1 MRKYLLI
8 ILAVLS
14 IFACNPRHKKKKTKS
29 GPINRFMTYHN
40 TLFNSKESLAAEM
53 ESRDKAHVDN
63 FYDPYISVYTTEDV
77 TAEPTSFSSGPGGSN
92 ADFDAPMSPIRGMSR
107 SQSANSASLSGVD
120 NGKLSSI
127 GGGSGASG
135 NSGNA
140 NRKGATTLQI
150 TEAKATKAITKY
162 SVLVNG
168 VEKNKKIFD
177 AYILL
182 AKARMYQGKYLE
194 SLDALNYLFNTMSKD
209 KRLPLAS
216 VYKAANYTKLK
227 EYYRADEVFKDLE
240 ENPKIKLK
248 KEHLKVLKVY
258 QADNFLKWGKK
269 ELAAEVL
276 EDAFTY
282 NKERK
287 TKSRIAFLRG
297 QILSNLNRKDEAR
310 ESFAAAYKYA
320 NSYEFEVKSQIEIAK
335 TFDGKADSYEEA
347 MAYLA
352 KIAKKGTYASRKN
365 ELYYA
370 SGLVATSAAKD
381 SIADSFF
388 RKALKEKQ
396 SDPQIR
402 GLTYSEIAKKYF
414 SKDDYLTAGVYYDS
428 ALAVMTYLPEKER
441 LTSLTANIKKLS
453 KNYYVIKKND
463 SILSLAKMSPE
474 AQREYF
480 TKYIDKIKAKEA
492 AAELEQRRADRSKGF
507 DNADYN
513 ANSIFANNSSDANSF
528 QNFGITGGSTFYFAN
543 ANNIPRGE
551 SSFKQTW
558 GNRTLSDNWR
568 YSAKTTTIEELKNEA
583 LGLANAP
590 DPRRL
595 EPEFYME
602 KIPTSLEE
610 LGRLKKDRDTAS
622 LGMGRMYESFFGN
635 TKLATK
641 TLFDLVENKPDE
653 ETDLQALYNIFVFN
667 YEKNPA
673 EAEKAKQ
680 LILEKYPYTSYAEYV
695 KNPKNKDFNKSTAD
709 VEKLYADA
717 YKLYETEKFTE
728 SSAIIDKAI
737 ADNPKDALV
746 PKFYLLNAY
755 NAGKNAGKEI
765 MILQLEQIVL
775 NYAKTPEGIKAK
787 ELLKYLKSDAK
798 LELTD
803 DSGNVV
809 SQKPQPQ
816 PTTKDEAT
824 VLKRELNQNEGRNTE
839 LPMPSGPGIPGQA
852 DSQVLQQVPSETIE
866 TMKRKK

>member
-8 ILAVLS
+8 ILAVVS
-14 IFACNPRHKKKKTKS
+14 ILACNPRKKKKKTSS
-29 GPINRFMTYHN
+29 GPVNRFMTYHN
-40 TLFNSKESLAAEM
+40 TLFNSSEAMAAEM

-77 TAEPTSFSSGPGGSN
+77 AADPSFSPAGATGANDSGAPVGMRGN
-92 ADFDAPMSPIRGMSR
+92 ARN
-107 SQSANSASLSGVD
+107 ANLSTD
-120 NGKLSSI
+120 NERF
-127 GGGSGASG
+127 ASG
-135 NSGNA
+135 NGGSSNG
-140 NRKGATTLQI
+140 NRKGASILQI
-150 TEAKATKAITKY
+150 TEAKAIKAITKY

-194 SLDALNYLFNTMSKD
+194 SLDALSYLFNTMDKD
-209 KRLPLAS
+209 KRIPLAHI
-216 VYKAANYTKLK
+216 YKAANYTKLK
-227 EYYRADEVFKDLE
+227 EYYRADEVFKNLE
-240 ENPKIKLK
+240 EDPKIKLK
-248 KEHLKVLKVY
+248 KEHLKILKVY

-276 EDAFTY
+276 EEAFTY

-297 QILSNLNRKDEAR
+297 QILSGLNRKEDAR

-335 TFDGKADSYEEA
+335 TFDGKTDSYEKA
-347 MAYLA
+347 IAYISN
-352 KIAKKGTYASRKN
+352 IAKKGTYASRKN

-370 SGLVATSAAKD
+370 SGLIATSATKD
-381 SIADSFF
+381 SLADSYF

-428 ALAVMTYLPEKER
+428 ALAVMSYQPEKER
-441 LTSLTANIKKLS
+441 LTDLTANIKKLS

-463 SILSLAKMSPE
+463 SILNLAKMSPD
-474 AQREYF
+474 QRREYF
-480 TKYIDKIKAKEA
+480 TKHIEKIIAKEQ
-492 AAELEQRRADRSKGF
+492 AAEIEKRKADRSKGF
-507 DNADYN
+507 DNEDYN

-543 ANNIPRGE
+543 SNNIPRGE

-568 YSAKTTTIEELKNEA
+568 YSAKTTTIEEMKNEA

-595 EPEFYME
+595 EPEFYIE
-602 KIPTSLEE
+602 KIPTSSEE

-641 TLFDLVENKPDE
+641 TLFDLVEAKPDE

-680 LILEKYPYTSYAEYV
+680 LILEKYPYTSYAEFV
-695 KNPKNKDFNKSTAD
+695 KNPKSKDFNKSTED
-709 VEKLYADA
+709 VEKIYAES
-717 YKLYETEKFTE
+717 YKLYQTEKFKE
-728 SSAIIDKAI
+728 SSEMIDKAL
-737 ADNPKDALV
+737 ADHPKDALV

-803 DSGNVV
+803 ESGNTI
-809 SQKPQPQ
+809 SNKPQQ
-816 PTTKDEAT
+816 QAQT
-824 VLKRELNQNEGRNTE
+824 VNEDVNEEKIKQLKSELDANEGGNIA
-839 LPMPSGPGIPGQA
+839 PSGPGSPGRIESA
-852 DSQVLQQVPSETIE
+852 EKIAPLQSEPQITPE
-866 TMKRKK
+866 KKRQ

>member
-1 MRKYLLI
+1 
-8 ILAVLS
+8 
-14 IFACNPRHKKKKTKS
+14 
-29 GPINRFMTYHN
+29 MTYHN
-40 TLFNSKESLAAEM
+40 TLFNSKEALAAEM

-77 TAEPTSFSSGPGGSN
+77 AQETNSFSGGSN
-92 ADFDAPMSPIRGMSR
+92 SAMQSDMPISPVRGVSR
-107 SQSANSASLSGVD
+107 SSRNAASSNFVD
-120 NGKLSSI
+120 SQTMSSV
-127 GGGSGASG
+127 GGGNNSQ
-135 NSGNA
+135 SGNA
-140 NRKGATTLQI
+140 NKKGATILEI
-150 TEAKATKAITKY
+150 TEAKASKAITKY

-182 AKARMYQGKYLE
+182 AKARMYQGKHLE
-194 SLDALNYLFNTMSKD
+194 SLDALTYLFNTMSKD
-209 KRLPLAS
+209 KRLPLAHI
-216 VYKAANYTKLK
+216 YKAANYTKLK

-248 KEHLKVLKVY
+248 KEHLRIMKVY

-282 NKERK
+282 NKDRR

-335 TFDGKADSYEEA
+335 TFDGKADSYDEA

-352 KIAKKGTYASRKN
+352 NIAKKGTYASRKN
-365 ELYYA
+365 ELFYA

-414 SKDDYLTAGVYYDS
+414 AKDDYLTAGVYYDS

-463 SILSLAKMSPE
+463 SILNLAKMSPDQ
-474 AQREYF
+474 QRDYF
-480 TKYIDKIKAKEA
+480 SKYIEKIKAKEE

-507 DNADYN
+507 DNNDYN

-543 ANNIPRGE
+543 SNNIPRGE
-551 SSFKQTW
+551 NAFRQTW

-595 EPEFYME
+595 ESEFYIE
-602 KIPTSLEE
+602 QIPTSREV
-610 LGRLKKDRDTAS
+610 LGTLKKERDTAS

-641 TLFDLVENKPDE
+641 TLFDLVEVKPDE

-667 YEKNPA
+667 YEKSPA
-673 EAEKAKQ
+673 DAERAKQ

-717 YKLYETEKFTE
+717 YKLYETEKFAE

-737 ADNPKDALV
+737 TDNPKDALV

-775 NYAKTPEGIKAK
+775 NYAKTPEGLKAK
-787 ELLKYLKSDAK
+787 ELLKYLKSDVK

-803 DSGNVV
+803 ESGNAI
-809 SQKPQPQ
+809 SQNAQQPQ
-816 PTTKDEAT
+816 QQPNAE
-824 VLKRELNQNEGRNTE
+824 ELERAKQLRQDLDQNEGGA
-839 LPMPSGPGIPGQA
+839 MAPSTGPGIPGASAKMDGGSLQKVQA
-852 DSQVLQQVPSETIE
+852 ISPEKI
-866 TMKRKK
+866 KK

>member
-8 ILAVLS
+8 ILAVITVL
-14 IFACNPRHKKKKTKS
+14 ACNPRNKKKKTKS
-29 GPINRFMTYHN
+29 GPVNRFMTQYN
-40 TLFNSKESLAAEM
+40 TLFNSKESLAAEL

-63 FYDPYISVYTTEDV
+63 FYDPYISVYTTEDDLSD
-77 TAEPTSFSSGPGGSN
+77 TQSTGSATGNNSFSDS
-92 ADFDAPMSPIRGMSR
+92 PMSMRGMSSSR
-107 SQSANSASLSGVD
+107 SSESNAASFSDGRNPSSQMGSSNNNE
-120 NGKLSSI
+120 NGAGTK
-127 GGGSGASG
+127 
-135 NSGNA
+135 
-140 NRKGATTLQI
+140 KGATILQI
-150 TEAKATKAITKY
+150 TEAKATKAISKY

-168 VEKNKKIFD
+168 VEKNKKIFE

-194 SLDALNYLFNTMSKD
+194 SLDALSYLFNTMSKD
-209 KRLPLAS
+209 KRLPLATI
-216 VYKAANYTKLK
+216 YKAANYTKLK
-227 EYYRADEVFKDLE
+227 EYYRADEVFRDLE
-240 ENPKIKLK
+240 EDPKIKLT
-248 KEHLKVLKVY
+248 KEYRRILKVY

-276 EDAFTY
+276 EEAFTY
-282 NKERK
+282 NKNRK

-297 QILSNLNRKDEAR
+297 QILANLGKKEEAR

-347 MAYLA
+347 VAYLT
-352 KIAKKGTYASRKN
+352 KMSKKGTYASRKN

-370 SGLVATSAAKD
+370 TGLVATSAEKD
-381 SIADSFF
+381 EDADLYF

-414 SKDDYLTAGVYYDS
+414 AKDDYLTAGVYYDS
-428 ALAVMTYLPEKER
+428 ALVAMTYQPEKER
-441 LTSLTANIKKLS
+441 LTDLTANIKKLS
-453 KNYYVIKKND
+453 KNYYIVKKND
-463 SILSLAKMSPE
+463 SILALAKMSPDE
-474 AQREYF
+474 QRNYF
-480 TKYIDKIKAKEA
+480 AKYIEGIKVKEA
-492 AAELEQRRADRSKGF
+492 AVEIEKRREERSKGF
-507 DNADYN
+507 DNGDYN
-513 ANSIFANNSSDANSF
+513 ANSIFASNASDAGSF

-551 SSFKQTW
+551 NAFRQTW
-558 GNRTLSDNWR
+558 GSRTLMDNWR

-595 EPEFYME
+595 EPDFYIE
-602 KIPTSLEE
+602 KIPTSPDE

-622 LGMGRMYESFFGN
+622 LGMGRMYENFFGN

-680 LILEKYPYTSYAEYV
+680 QILAKYPYTSYAEFV
-695 KNPKNKDFNKSTAD
+695 KNPKSKDFNKSTAD
-709 VEKLYADA
+709 VEKMYAES
-717 YKLYETEKFTE
+717 YKLYETEKFAE
-728 SSAIIDKAI
+728 STAMIEKAI
-737 ADNPKDALV
+737 ADHPKDALI

-755 NAGKNAGKEI
+755 NAGKTAGKEI

-803 DSGNVV
+803 ETGNVISQNPQEQPNKKEADSV
-809 SQKPQPQ
+809 PSQKTDIETSEFKSSPQ
-816 PTTKDEAT
+816 
-824 VLKRELNQNEGRNTE
+824 V
-839 LPMPSGPGIPGQA
+839 SGPGKPGDQ
-852 DSQVLQQVPSETIE
+852 DTPVQSQMAQPAVLEN
-866 TMKRKK
+866 KH

>member
-8 ILAVLS
+8 ILAVVS
-14 IFACNPRHKKKKTKS
+14 ILACNPRYKKKKTRS
-29 GPINRFMTYHN
+29 GPVNRFMTYYN
-40 TLFNSKESLAAEM
+40 TLFNSKEALNAEM

-63 FYDPYISVYTTEDV
+63 FYDPYISVYTTEDDV
-77 TAEPTSFSSGPGGSN
+77 VGLQNPTSGSGNNFGNTGNS
-92 ADFDAPMSPIRGMSR
+92 DSPMSMRGISR
-107 SQSANSASLSGVD
+107 STANSAAFNKSNND
-120 NGKLSSI
+120 KI
-127 GGGSGASG
+127 TMGGGASSNNTNKKGASI
-135 NSGNA
+135 
-140 NRKGATTLQI
+140 LQI

-194 SLDALNYLFNTMSKD
+194 SLDALSYLFNTMDKD
-209 KRLPLAS
+209 KRLPLAYI
-216 VYKAANYTKLK
+216 YKAANYTKLK

-248 KEHLKVLKVY
+248 KEYLRILKVY

-276 EDAFTY
+276 EDAFTV
-282 NKERK
+282 NKDRK

-297 QILSNLNRKDEAR
+297 QILSGLNKKSEAR

-320 NSYEFEVKSQIEIAK
+320 NSYEFEVKSQVEIAK

-347 MAYLA
+347 MAYIS

-370 SGLVATSAAKD
+370 GGLIATSAAKD
-381 SIADSFF
+381 EDADTYF

-428 ALAVMTYLPEKER
+428 ALAVMTYQPEKER
-441 LTSLTANIKKLS
+441 LTDLTANIKKLS
-453 KNYYVIKKND
+453 KNYYIVKKND
-463 SILSLAKMSPE
+463 SILNLAKMSPDE
-474 AQREYF
+474 KREYF
-480 TKYIDKIKAKEA
+480 TKYIEKIKIKEE
-492 AAELEQRRADRSKGF
+492 AAELEKRKAERSKGF
-507 DNADYN
+507 ENSDYN
-513 ANSIFANNSSDANSF
+513 ANSIFAGNSSNANSF

-558 GNRTLSDNWR
+558 GNRTLADNWR

-595 EPEFYME
+595 EPEFYIE
-602 KIPTSLEE
+602 KIPTSAEE
-610 LGRLKKDRDTAS
+610 LGKLKKDRDTAS
-622 LGMGRMYESFFGN
+622 LGMGRMYETFFGN

-641 TLFDLVENKPDE
+641 TLFDLVEVKPDE

-667 YEKNPA
+667 YEKNPT

-680 LILEKYPYTSYAEYV
+680 LILQKYPYTSYAEYV
-695 KNPKNKDFNKSTAD
+695 KNPKNKDFNKSTED

-717 YKLYETEKFTE
+717 YKLYETEKFSE
-728 SSAIIDKAI
+728 SSAMIDKAI
-737 ADNPKDALV
+737 ADHPKDALV

-803 DSGNVV
+803 DTGNAIPQQ
-809 SQKPQPQ
+809 SQQQKPSE
-816 PTTKDEAT
+816 DEEKIRL
-824 VLKRELNQNEGRNTE
+824 LKKELDQTEGGNISA
-839 LPMPSGPGIPGQA
+839 PVNNGPGTPGNGVRTEAVVPQEA
-852 DSQVLQQVPSETIE
+852 ELQSVPE
-866 TMKRKK
+866 KK